1 MDIVFHGAAGEVTGS
16 CHLVE
21 VAGRR
26 VLLDCGMVQGERQGG
41 PSRPEG
47 ERQGGPSRLEGERQG
62 GPSRPQ
68 GDRKADDRNAA
79 DFPFDPKSI
88 DALVLSHAHIDHT
101 GRVPLLV
108 KRGFAGPIFTHP
120 ATIDLAAI
128 MLADSANIAAM
139 DAEHDNRH
147 LQAGEKPSVPL
158 YVQND
163 VDAASKRMRPIE
175 YDASTEILPGVRVT
189 LRDAGHILGSATV
202 ELDADEGGAT
212 RKLVFSG
219 DLGPSHSPILC
230 DPAPVPAADLVV
242 MESTY
247 GDRLHKSRGDTLAEL
262 ASIFAAAHRDR
273 GNVVIPAFA
282 VGRTQEILYFFA
294 EHFDA
299 WGLGAFKL
307 FLDSPMAIRVTE
319 AYDRHE
325 DLFDAAAKKLW
336 ASRPHPLR
344 LPNLVRTLDGEAS
357 RRINDIHDHAV
368 ILAGSGMCTGGRIRH
383 HLRHNLANPAAH
395 IVFVGYQAHG
405 TLGRIIVNGAKHV
418 RLFGDNIPVRAQ
430 VHTVGGLSAHADRDG
445 LSAWYGRIAG
455 HPPVCLVHGEDPG
468 RSKLADVLKAKWGSD
483 VTLPMPD
490 MRVAVECAVR

>member
-21 VAGRR
+21 VAGKR

-41 PSRPEG
+41 PNRQQGEG
-47 ERQGGPSRLEGERQG
+47 R
-62 GPSRPQ
+62 
-68 GDRKADDRNAA
+68 ADERNAA
-79 DFPFDPKSI
+79 DFPFEPGSI

-128 MLADSANIAAM
+128 MLADAANIAAM
-139 DAEHDNRH
+139 DAERDNRH
-147 LQAGEKPSVPL
+147 PQPGQEPSVPL
-158 YVQND
+158 YTQDD
-163 VDAASKRMRPIE
+163 VDAAAGSMRPIG
-175 YDASTEILPGVRVT
+175 YNAPTEILPGVRVT

-202 ELDADEGGAT
+202 ELDATENGTT
-212 RKLVFSG
+212 RRLVFTG
-219 DLGPSHSPILC
+219 DLGPNHSPILC

-247 GDRLHKSRGDTLAEL
+247 GDRLHKSREDTIAEL
-262 ASIFAAAHRDR
+262 ASIFAAAHKDG

-299 WGLGAFKL
+299 WELGVFKL

-325 DLFDAAAKKLW
+325 DLFDAEAKKLW
-336 ASRPHPLR
+336 ATRPHPLR
-344 LPNLVRTLDGEAS
+344 LPNLALTADGEAS
-357 RRINDIHDHAV
+357 RRINTIHGHAV

-395 IVFVGYQAHG
+395 IVFVGYQANG
-405 TLGRIIVNGAKHV
+405 TLGRIIVDGAKRV
-418 RLFGDNIPVRAQ
+418 RLFGEEIPVRAH
-430 VHTVGGLSAHADRDG
+430 VHTVGGLSAHADKDG
-445 LSAWYGRIAG
+445 LAAWYGRITG

-468 RSKLADVLKAKWGSD
+468 RSKLADELKSKWGSK
-483 VTLPMPD
+483 VTLPMPGT
-490 MRVAVECAVR
+490 RVVV